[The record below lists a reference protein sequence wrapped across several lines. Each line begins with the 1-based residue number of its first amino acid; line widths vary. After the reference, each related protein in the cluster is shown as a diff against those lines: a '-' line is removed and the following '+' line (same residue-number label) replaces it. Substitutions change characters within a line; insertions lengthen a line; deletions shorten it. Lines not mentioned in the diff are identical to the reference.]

1 MLAHKLIPPLIGVA
15 ALLLA
20 ASVAL
25 AVVLLT
31 SGNNNDAP
39 AATPLVELATATATT
54 PPRLTATATTPP
66 LLTPTVTAT
75 PANTLSPDLAARV
88 AALPDKLRNEV
99 VGLLVGGRITQAELQ
114 TLLDDYANRN
124 PNLLIGNVVESRPDS
139 LALTVYATGEQVSVA
154 VTPDTVVHAVDA
166 TLHPDELVLVVTSA
180 DGKTATTIT
189 GFGVTA
195 P

>member
-20 ASVAL
+20 ASVAIG
-25 AVVLLT
+25 VVLLT
-31 SGNNNDAP
+31 SGNKHDAP
-39 AATPLVELATATATT
+39 ATTPVIELATATPTTT
-54 PPRLTATATTPP
+54 PPPAPS
-66 LLTPTVTAT
+66 VTAT

-88 AALPDKLRNEV
+88 AALPDKLRSEV
-99 VGLLVGGRITQAELQ
+99 VGLLVSGRITQAELK

-124 PNLLIGNVVESRPDS
+124 PNLLIGSVVTSKPDS
-139 LALTVYATGEQVSVA
+139 LTMTIYATGEQVTVA
-154 VTPDTVVHAVDA
+154 VTPATVVHAVDNA
-166 TLHPDELVLVVTSA
+166 LHPDELVLVVTSG
-180 DGKTATTIT
+180 DGKTATTIM